1 MYFLL
6 TEMILT
12 HLDSTESLRSKEVFT
27 FLSNRIPGPL
37 KQVDQDLLAVA
48 VGLNVSLDVEMIK
61 SYSSVLFKSN
71 TLKS

>member
-6 TEMILT
+6 TVMILT

-61 SYSSVLFKSN
+61 S
-71 TLKS
+71 